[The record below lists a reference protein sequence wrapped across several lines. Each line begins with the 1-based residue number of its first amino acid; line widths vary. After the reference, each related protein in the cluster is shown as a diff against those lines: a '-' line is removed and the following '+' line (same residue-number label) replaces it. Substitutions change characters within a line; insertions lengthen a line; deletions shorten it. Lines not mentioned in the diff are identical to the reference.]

1 MNVVADTHAVIWYL
15 MEPTLLSKAA
25 YQSLSQARFIYVS
38 AISVVEIRYLIEK
51 GTVTEVAFQNIIDF
65 LDDPNVTLTLVPL
78 DLDIAL
84 ALSQISRKVVPD
96 MPDRIITAT
105 ALQLGLPLV
114 TRDTKIQAASIQ
126 TIW

>member
-1 MNVVADTHAVIWYL
+1 MNLVADTHAVIWYL
-15 MEPTLLSKAA
+15 TEPTLLSKMA

-65 LDDPNVTLTLVPL
+65 LNDPNVTLTLVPL

-84 ALSQISRKVVPD
+84 ALSQISRRVVPD

-105 ALQLGLPLV
+105 ALHLGLPLV
-114 TRDTKIQAASIQ
+114 TRDKKIQATNIQ

>member
-1 MNVVADTHAVIWYL
+1 MNLVADTHAVIWYL
-15 MEPTLLSKAA
+15 TEPTLLSKMA

-65 LDDPNVTLTLVPL
+65 LNDPNVTLTLVPL

-84 ALSQISRKVVPD
+84 ALSQISRRVVPD

-105 ALQLGLPLV
+105 ALHLGLPLV
-114 TRDTKIQAASIQ
+114 TRDKQIQAANIQ

>member
-1 MNVVADTHAVIWYL
+1 M
-15 MEPTLLSKAA
+15 A

-65 LDDPNVTLTLVPL
+65 LNDPNVTLTLVPL

-84 ALSQISRKVVPD
+84 ALSQISRRVVPD

-105 ALQLGLPLV
+105 ALHLGLPLV
-114 TRDTKIQAASIQ
+114 TRDKQIQAANIQ

>member
-1 MNVVADTHAVIWYL
+1 MNVVADTHALIWYL
-15 MEPTLLSKAA
+15 MEPTLLSKMA

-51 GTVTEVAFQNIIDF
+51 GTVTEIAFQNIIDF
-65 LDDPNVTLTLVPL
+65 LSDPNVTLKLVPL

-96 MPDRIITAT
+96 MPDRIIAAT
-105 ALQLGLPLV
+105 ALRFGLPLV
-114 TRDTKIQAASIQ
+114 TRDTKIRATSIQ